1 MTDTL
6 VALGWLAALALGFVA
21 AWLIQK
27 YRLASRTDV
36 SDEEK
41 AEKEQQ
47 RLAEAEATARL
58 KERVESLDKEEVST
72 TRESAESLREE
83 NTGLRSKL
91 AASAERTIAQE
102 SRLKEQKQ
110 EIERI
115 QKKMTLEFENLAN
128 RILETKSKEFAV
140 QNQENLDKL
149 LDPLGERIKEFGE
162 RVEKAHR
169 EGLKDR
175 AALGEQ
181 LSNLRALNQRM
192 SEEAQNLTT
201 ALKGQSKT
209 QGNWGEMILER
220 VLEKSG
226 LTPGRST
233 KPSRD

>member
-6 VALGWLAALALGFVA
+6 VALGWLAVLPLGFVA

-27 YRLASRTDV
+27 YRLAFRTEV
-36 SDEEK
+36 SDEKK

-47 RLAEAEATARL
+47 RLAEAEASARL
-58 KERVESLDKEEVST
+58 KERVESLDKELSS
-72 TRESAESLREE
+72 TRELAESLREE

-91 AASAERTIAQE
+91 AASAERAIAQE
-102 SRLKEQKQ
+102 LRLKEQKQ

-128 RILETKSKEFAV
+128 RILETKSKKFAV

-149 LDPLGERIKEFGE
+149 LNPLGERMKEFGE

-181 LSNLRALNQRM
+181 LNNLRALNQRM

-226 LTPGRST
+226 LTLWQEY
-233 KPSRD
+233 